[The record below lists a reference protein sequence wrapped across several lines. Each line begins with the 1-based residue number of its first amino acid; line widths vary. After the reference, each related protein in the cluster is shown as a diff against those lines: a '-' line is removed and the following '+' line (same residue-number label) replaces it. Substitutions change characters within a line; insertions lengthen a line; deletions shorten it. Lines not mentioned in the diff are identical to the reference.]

1 MVSEKEVEGIAQL
14 ADITI
19 PKEELEAFTSQFNAI
34 LEYFEILDQVKATDA
49 GEADLYNIFRE
60 DEESGMLEQDDVLE
74 NAGSDENGFIRA
86 PRVM

>member
-1 MVSEKEVEGIAQL
+1 MVSEKEVEDIAQL

-49 GEADLYNIFRE
+49 GASDLYNVFRE
-60 DEESGMLEQDDVLE
+60 DEDAGMLAQDDVLS
-74 NAGSDENGFIRA
+74 NAGSEEDAFIRA